1 MMANLVRAQVR
12 GRIAAA
18 LLCLIGVTM
27 WAPAAPADSLPQIE
41 GQRVTSIRIVGE
53 SGAVLEDNPAG
64 LALAPGQPFSI
75 DAERQTLRQ
84 LYRTGRYSDLVAEVS
99 PAGDGLLLSFVAQQ
113 NYFVSRVLILGL
125 HEPPSDSQ
133 AASALGFSLGA
144 TFHESDVPAAIE
156 RLRSA
161 LADEGLEQAK
171 LSYQLSPHPDTR
183 QMDITVTV
191 APGPRARVGAIH
203 LVNETP
209 FPEAELRRR
218 LQLKPKKEV
227 TSERLGRG
235 TQRTQ
240 KWLADRGYLGAR
252 VSVTRGSYDAG
263 ANTLPLEI
271 HLFAGLKV
279 QVQVAGAKVSSRTL
293 HRLLPIY
300 EEGAVDDDLL
310 QEGRRNLRD
319 SFQDQGYFDTD
330 VTYGTSGDTAKNQP
344 SAGAEPAE
352 PPAIALPTAPNSGS
366 ETITYQIERGARR
379 RLVGI
384 GFTGNHYFNDEILR
398 TRVRIHPAG
407 FDSPG
412 RFSTAQLASDVAS
425 LTDIYQAN
433 GFRSVKVNGEL
444 QQNYG
449 GKSENLFVRF
459 EVQEGPQSR
468 VADLK
473 IEGNK
478 TLSDSELLRVI
489 GSAAG
494 QPFSDFNVAGDRDNV
509 LALYYDQGFPAA
521 NFTSSVAE
529 LPATD
534 AQQGPRVELTYRV
547 AEGSQL
553 RVARVLVDGYDHTHP
568 SVISREVQ
576 IQSGKP
582 LSEGAVVET
591 QRRLYNL
598 EIFNR
603 VSIAPQNPDGA
614 DPNKT
619 IDVLVEEARRYTIAY
634 GPGLE
639 VQRLGSSSAGPVAE
653 PLRFSPRGTFEF
665 TKLNLTGRADSLSFK
680 ARASTLQGRALLSYS
695 YPNFLGQP
703 KLTLLLSGLY
713 DKTRDVLTFT
723 STRGEGSAQLTDRL
737 TPSTSLLFR
746 YVYRHVLASDL
757 QIEPEEI
764 PLFSQP
770 TEVSFFSATWVRDRR
785 DSAADPTRGNFNTA
799 DVDYASKYIGS
810 SSGFVRATMQNST
823 YTRIGTRLVFARST
837 RFGVQAPVERTNAAD
852 IPLPERFFAGG
863 GTTLRG
869 FGLNQAGPRDPA
881 TGFPIGGLG
890 MLVFNQQLQF
900 PMRLPLVGE
909 QLSGAVF
916 YDAGNVFSSVRQ
928 LTLRAAPVAPVF
940 TPGQPNICLAYCNNA
955 LNYFSHTVGF
965 ELRYH
970 TPIGP
975 VSIDLAYQL
984 NAAQFL
990 IPAGN
995 TATCTNSASTTC
1007 LTLSRLPAFQFFVNL
1022 GSTF

>member
-1 MMANLVRAQVR
+1 
-12 GRIAAA
+12 
-18 LLCLIGVTM
+18 
-27 WAPAAPADSLPQIE
+27 
-41 GQRVTSIRIVGE
+41 
-53 SGAVLEDNPAG
+53 
-64 LALAPGQPFSI
+64 
-75 DAERQTLRQ
+75 
-84 LYRTGRYSDLVAEVS
+84 
-99 PAGDGLLLSFVAQQ
+99 
-113 NYFVSRVLILGL
+113 
-125 HEPPSDSQ
+125 
-133 AASALGFSLGA
+133 
-144 TFHESDVPAAIE
+144 
-156 RLRSA
+156 
-161 LADEGLEQAK
+161 
-171 LSYQLSPHPDTR
+171 
-183 QMDITVTV
+183 
-191 APGPRARVGAIH
+191 
-203 LVNETP
+203 
-209 FPEAELRRR
+209 
-218 LQLKPKKEV
+218 
-227 TSERLGRG
+227 
-235 TQRTQ
+235 
-240 KWLADRGYLGAR
+240 
-252 VSVTRGSYDAG
+252 
-263 ANTLPLEI
+263 
-271 HLFAGLKV
+271 
-279 QVQVAGAKVSSRTL
+279 
-293 HRLLPIY
+293 
-300 EEGAVDDDLL
+300 VDDDLL

-319 SFQDQGYFDTD
+319 YFQSQGYFDTD
-330 VTYGTSGDTAKNQP
+330 VTYSTSSDAAAQNSTGAGTNPIAPPP
-344 SAGAEPAE
+344 SAASAVAPAAA
-352 PPAIALPTAPNSGS
+352 PTAPAVAPNSGA
-366 ETITYQIERGARR
+366 ETITFQVERGARH

-384 GFTGNHYFNDEILR
+384 AFTGNHYFNDEILR
-398 TRVRIHPAG
+398 TRVHIHPAG

-412 RFSTAQLASDVAS
+412 RFSSAQLASDVTS

-433 GFRSVKVNGEL
+433 GFRSVKVNGDL

-449 GKSENLFVRF
+449 GNGENLFVRF
-459 EVQEGPQSR
+459 EIQEGPQTR

-473 IEGNK
+473 IDGNK
-478 TLSDSELLRVI
+478 TLNENELLRVV

-521 NFTSSVAE
+521 NFTSSVEE
-529 LPATD
+529 LPAAD
-534 AQQGPRVELTYRV
+534 QGPRVALTYRV
-547 AEGSQL
+547 DEGAQL
-553 RVARVLVDGYDHTHP
+553 RVARVLVDGYDHTHLN
-568 SVISREVQ
+568 VISREVQ

-603 VSIAPQNPDGA
+603 VSIAPQNPEGT

-619 IDVLVEEARRYTIAY
+619 IDLLVEEARRYTIAY

-639 VQRLGSSSAGPVAE
+639 VQRLGSASAGPVAE

-695 YPNFLGQP
+695 SPNFFGQP

-737 TPSTSLLFR
+737 TPTTSLLFR

-757 QIEPEEI
+757 QIQPQEI

-785 DSAADPTRGNFNTA
+785 DNAVDPGRGNFNTA

-810 SSGFVRATMQNST
+810 SAGFVRATMQNST

-837 RFGVQAPVERTNAAD
+837 RFGFQEPVKRTNATD

-869 FGLNQAGPRDPA
+869 FGLNQAGPRDPS
-881 TGFPIGGLG
+881 TGFPIGGLA

-900 PMRLPLVGE
+900 PMRLPLIGDRV
-909 QLSGAVF
+909 SGAIF
-916 YDAGNVFSSVRQ
+916 YDAGNVFSSLRQ
-928 LTLRAAPVAPVF
+928 LTLRTAPVTPAF
-940 TPGQPNICLAYCNNA
+940 APGQPNLCLTHCDNA
-955 LNYFSHTVGF
+955 LSYFSHTLGF

-984 NAAQFL
+984 NAPKFL
-990 IPAGN
+990 IPSGN

-1007 LTLSRLPAFQFFVNL
+1007 LTLSQLPAFQFFVNL

>member
-1 MMANLVRAQVR
+1 MVNRVRVR
-12 GRIAAA
+12 LPSRIRVA

-27 WAPAAPADSLPQIE
+27 WAPAAPADSFAQLE
-41 GQRVTSIRIVGE
+41 GQRVTAIRVVGE
-53 SGAVLEDNPAG
+53 AGAVLEDNPTG
-64 LALAPGQPFSI
+64 LALEPGEPFSI
-75 DAERQTLRQ
+75 DAERETLRQ
-84 LYRTGRYSDLVAEVS
+84 LYRTGRYADLVAEVS
-99 PAGDGLLLSFVAQQ
+99 PAVGGLMLSFVAQQ
-113 NYFVSRVLILGL
+113 NYYVSRVLILGL
-125 HEPPSDSQ
+125 REPPSDTQ
-133 AASALGFSLGA
+133 AAAALGFSLGT
-144 TFHESDVPAAIE
+144 TFHESDMPAALA
-156 RLRSA
+156 RLRSM
-161 LADEGLEQAK
+161 LEDEGLHQAK
-171 LSYQLSPHPDTR
+171 ISYQLSPQPDTR
-183 QMDITVTV
+183 QMDITVHIV
-191 APGPRARVGAIH
+191 PGPRARVGAIR

-209 FPEAELRRR
+209 FSEAELPR
-218 LQLKPKKEV
+218 QLRPKPKTEI
-227 TSERLGRG
+227 TSERLTQG
-235 TQRTQ
+235 TERVR

-252 VSVTRGSYDAG
+252 VSVTRGSYDPG
-263 ANTLPLEI
+263 TNQLPLEV

-279 QVQVAGAKVSSRTL
+279 EVQVAGAKVSSRTL
-293 HRLLPIY
+293 RRLLPIY

-319 SFQDQGYFDTD
+319 YFQGQGYFDTEVNY
-330 VTYGTSGDTAKNQP
+330 VTAEAP
-344 SAGAEPAE
+344 SKTPPDAGATPASA
-352 PPAIALPTAPNSGS
+352 PPTAAGPDSGL
-366 ETITYQIERGARR
+366 EKITYQVERGPRR

-384 GFTGNHYFNDEILR
+384 SFAGNHYFNDEILR
-398 TRVRIHPAG
+398 SRVRIQPAA

-412 RFSTAQLASDVAS
+412 RFSSAQLAGDVAS

-444 QQNYG
+444 QENYG

-459 EVQEGPQSR
+459 DVQEGPQTR
-468 VADLK
+468 VADLE
-473 IEGNK
+473 IDGNK
-478 TLSDSELLRVI
+478 ALSDSELLRVI

-521 NFTSSVAE
+521 RFTSSVKE
-529 LPATD
+529 LPAID
-534 AQQGPRVELTYRV
+534 SQGPRVELTYDID
-547 AEGSQL
+547 EGTQL
-553 RVARVLVDGYDHTHP
+553 RVARVFVDGYEHTHLG
-568 SVISREVQ
+568 VITREIQ
-576 IQSGKP
+576 IKPGKP
-582 LSEGAVVET
+582 LSEGAIVET

-603 VSIAPQNPDGA
+603 VSIAPQNPDGT
-614 DPNKT
+614 DPEKT
-619 IDVLVEEARRYTIAY
+619 VDVLVEEARRYTIAY

-639 VQRLGSSSAGPVAE
+639 VQRLGSASAGPVGE

-665 TKLNLTGRADSLSFK
+665 TKLNLTGRADTLSFK

-695 YPNFLGQP
+695 SPNFFGLSNWSW
-703 KLTLLLSGLY
+703 LLSGLY

-746 YVYRHVLASDL
+746 YVYRHVLASNL
-757 QIEPEEI
+757 QVAPEEI

-785 DSAADPTRGNFNTA
+785 DNAADPTNGSFNTA
-799 DVDYASKYIGS
+799 DVDFAGKAIGS
-810 SSGFVRATMQNST
+810 SSGFVRATAQNST
-823 YTRIGTRLVFARST
+823 YTRIGSRLVFARST
-837 RFGVQAPVERTNAAD
+837 RFGIQEPVEGTSAMD

-900 PMRLPLVGE
+900 PMHLPLIGNRV
-909 QLSGAVF
+909 SGAIF
-916 YDAGNVFSSVRQ
+916 YDAGNVFSSVGQ
-928 LTLRAAPVAPVF
+928 ITLRSAPLAPAF
-940 TPGQPNICLAYCNNA
+940 ASGQPNICLFNCNNA

-965 ELRYH
+965 EFRYH

-990 IPAGN
+990 IPTGN
-995 TATCTNSASTTC
+995 TATCTNSAATTC

>member
-1 MMANLVRAQVR
+1 MMANLVRARLPSQVR
-12 GRIAAA
+12 VA
-18 LLCLIGVTM
+18 LLCLIGVTI
-27 WAPAAPADSLPQIE
+27 WAPAAPADSLPELE
-41 GQRVTSIRIVGE
+41 GQRVTAIRVVGE
-53 SGAVLEDNPAG
+53 SGAVLVDNPAG

-75 DAERQTLRQ
+75 DAERETLRQ

-99 PAGDGLLLSFVAQQ
+99 PAGGGLLLSFVVQQ
-113 NYFVSRVLILGL
+113 NYYVSRVVILGL
-125 HEPPSDSQ
+125 REPPSDTQ
-133 AASALGFSLGA
+133 AASALGFALGA
-144 TFHESDVPAAIE
+144 TFHESDMPAALA
-156 RLRSA
+156 RLRSMIE
-161 LADEGLEQAK
+161 DEGLYQAQV
-171 LSYQLSPHPDTR
+171 SYQLSPRPETR
-183 QMDITVTV
+183 QMDITVRV
-191 APGPRARVGAIH
+191 VPGPRARAGALH
-203 LVNETP
+203 LVNETT
-209 FPEAELRRR
+209 FSEAELRGR
-218 LQLKPKKEV
+218 LQLKPKTEV
-227 TSERLGRG
+227 TAERLDRG
-235 TQRTQ
+235 TERVR

-263 ANTLPLEI
+263 TNQLPLEI

-279 QVQVAGAKVSSRTL
+279 EVQVAGAKVSSRTL
-293 HRLLPIY
+293 RRLLPIY

-319 SFQDQGYFDTD
+319 YFQGQRYFDTD
-330 VTYGTSGDTAKNQP
+330 VNYTTSETPPKTPAN
-344 SAGAEPAE
+344 AGA
-352 PPAIALPTAPNSGS
+352 PTESAAADSGS
-366 ETITYQIERGARR
+366 ETITYQVERGPRR

-384 GFTGNHYFNDEILR
+384 AFAGNHYFNDEILR
-398 TRVRIHPAG
+398 SRVRIQPAA

-412 RFSTAQLASDVAS
+412 RFGSAQLASDVAS

-433 GFRSVKVNGEL
+433 GFRSVHVNGEL

-459 EVQEGPQSR
+459 QVQEGPQTR

-473 IEGNK
+473 LDGNK
-478 TLSDSELLRVI
+478 ALSENELLRVI

-521 NFTSSVAE
+521 RFTSSVVE
-529 LPATD
+529 LPAT
-534 AQQGPRVELTYRV
+534 ASPQGPRVELSYHV
-547 AEGSQL
+547 DEGAQL
-553 RVARVLVDGYDHTHP
+553 RVARVLVDGYDHTHLN
-568 SVISREVQ
+568 VISREIQ
-576 IQSGKP
+576 IQPGKP
-582 LSEGAVVET
+582 LSEGEVVET

-603 VSIAPQNPDGA
+603 VSIAPQSPEGT

-619 IDVLVEEARRYTIAY
+619 VDVLVEEARRYTIAY

-639 VQRLGSSSAGPVAE
+639 VQRLGSPSAGPVAE

-665 TKLNLTGRADSLSFK
+665 TKLDLTGRADTLSFK

-695 YPNFLGQP
+695 SPNFFGLP
-703 KLTLLLSGLY
+703 SWTWSLSGLF

-757 QIEPEEI
+757 QVEPEEI

-770 TEVSFFSATWVRDRR
+770 TEVSFFSATWVRERR
-785 DSAADPTRGNFNTA
+785 DNAVDPTRGSFNTA
-799 DVDYASKYIGS
+799 DVDFASKAIGS
-810 SSGFVRATMQNST
+810 SSGFVRATAENST
-823 YTRIGTRLVFARST
+823 YTHIGSRLVFARST
-837 RFGVQAPVERTNAAD
+837 RFGIQEPVEQTTATQ

-900 PMRLPLVGE
+900 PMRLPFIGNRV
-909 QLSGAVF
+909 SGAIF
-916 YDAGNVFSSVRQ
+916 YDAGNVFSSVGQITFRS
-928 LTLRAAPVAPVF
+928 APVTPVF
-940 TPGQPNICLAYCNNA
+940 AAGQPNICMINCNNA

-990 IPAGN
+990 IPTGN
-995 TATCTNSASTTC
+995 TATCTNSATTTC

>member
-1 MMANLVRAQVR
+1 MENRVRAR
-12 GRIAAA
+12 LPSRIGAA

-27 WAPAAPADSLPQIE
+27 WAPAAPADSLPDFE
-41 GQRVTSIRIVGE
+41 GQRVTAIRVVGE

-64 LALAPGQPFSI
+64 LALEPGQPFSI
-75 DAERQTLRQ
+75 DAERESLRQ

-99 PAGDGLLLSFVAQQ
+99 PAGGGILLSFVVQQ
-113 NYFVSRVLILGL
+113 SYYVSRVLILGL
-125 HEPPSDSQ
+125 HEPPSDPQ

-144 TFHESDVPAAIE
+144 TFHESDVPAALA
-156 RLRSA
+156 RLRSM
-161 LADEGLEQAK
+161 LENEGLQQAK

-183 QMDITVTV
+183 QMDITVHV
-191 APGPRARVGAIH
+191 VPGPRARIGAVR

-209 FPEAELRRR
+209 FAEAELRKR
-218 LQLKPKKEV
+218 LRLKPKSEV
-227 TSERLGRG
+227 TLERLDHG
-235 TQRTQ
+235 TEQAQ
-240 KWLADRGYLGAR
+240 KWLAARGYLGAR
-252 VSVTRGSYDAG
+252 VTVMRGSYEAST
-263 ANTLPLEI
+263 NQLPLEI

-279 QVQVAGAKVSSRTL
+279 EVQVSGARVSARTL

-319 SFQDQGYFDTD
+319 YFQGQGYFDTD
-330 VTYGTSGDTAKNQP
+330 VNYATSEAPPKPAANV
-344 SAGAEPAE
+344 GAAPG
-352 PPAIALPTAPNSGS
+352 PVALGS
-366 ETITYQIERGARR
+366 SSEVITYQAERGPRR

-384 GFTGNHYFNDEILR
+384 SFAGNRYFDDEILR
-398 TRVRIHPAG
+398 SRVRIQPAG

-412 RFSTAQLASDVAS
+412 RFSSAQLTADVAS
-425 LTDIYQAN
+425 ITDIYQAN
-433 GFRSVKVNGEL
+433 GFRSVHVNGEV

-459 EVQEGPQSR
+459 EVQEGPQTR

-473 IEGNK
+473 LEGNK
-478 TLSDSELLRVI
+478 ALSDQELLRAI

-509 LALYYDQGFPAA
+509 LALYYNQGFPAA
-521 NFTSSVAE
+521 RFTSSVEE
-529 LPATD
+529 LPAVD
-534 AQQGPRVELTYRV
+534 SQGPRVQLTYHV
-547 AEGSQL
+547 DEGAQL
-553 RVARVLVDGYDHTHP
+553 RVARVLVDGYDHTRLG
-568 SVISREVQ
+568 VISREIQ
-576 IQSGKP
+576 IKAGKP
-582 LSEGAVVET
+582 LSESDVVET

-603 VSIAPQNPDGA
+603 VSIAPQNPDGT
-614 DPNKT
+614 DPDKT

-639 VQRLGSSSAGPVAE
+639 VQRLGSPSAGPTAE

-680 ARASTLQGRALLSYS
+680 ARASTLQGRALLTYS

-703 KLTLLLSGLY
+703 KLTMALTGLW

-723 STRGEGSAQLTDRL
+723 STRGEGSAQLTYRV
-737 TPSTSLLFR
+737 TPQTSFLFR

-757 QIEPEEI
+757 EVEPEEI

-770 TEVSFFSATWVRDRR
+770 TEVSFFSTTWVRDRR
-785 DSAADPTRGNFNTA
+785 DSAADPTRGSFNTV
-799 DVDYASKYIGS
+799 DVDFASKYYGS
-810 SSGFVRATMQNST
+810 NSSFVRGTAQNST
-823 YTRIGTRLVFARST
+823 YTRIGSKLVFARST
-837 RFGVQAPVERTNAAD
+837 RLGIQEPVEQTIAAE

-869 FGLNQAGPRDPA
+869 FGLNQAGPRDPL

-900 PMRLPLVGE
+900 PMRLPLIGSRV
-909 QLSGAVF
+909 SGAIF
-916 YDAGNVFSSVRQ
+916 YDAGNVFSSAGQITFRS
-928 LTLRAAPVAPVF
+928 APLAPIF
-940 TPGQPNICLAYCNNA
+940 TPGQPNLCLINCNNA

-965 ELRYH
+965 EIRYH

-990 IPAGN
+990 IPVGAN
-995 TATCTNSASTTC
+995 TPTCTNSATVTC
-1007 LTLSRLPAFQFFVNL
+1007 LELSRLPAFQFFVNL